1 LRGKVAIDVD
11 SVGVAKQATRSAV
24 RVQVFQEAHSHL
36 TCDCGASHQRAKL
49 SEWTK
54 SGRFTVNTTYDINA
68 QGAVS
73 EHFNL
78 QRSTFNGTAYSI
90 TNSCAVLARKIHKI
104 SDGC

>member
-1 LRGKVAIDVD
+1 
-11 SVGVAKQATRSAV
+11 
-24 RVQVFQEAHSHL
+24 
-36 TCDCGASHQRAKL
+36 
-49 SEWTK
+49 
-54 SGRFTVNTTYDINA
+54 VNTTYDINA